1 MKNLVILALF
11 VSLALAKININEAS
25 RYELMTIGGLDAGRA
40 DMLIKYREKREIS
53 SVDELKIIS
62 GFAGYDTTKLQQSFE
77 MSARVYTQQQEQPVR
92 DVVVIEKT
100 RTRTVYGGSTYRR
113 VENYGNG
120 ITITETG
127 TFPPPPPRGHGR
139 RGGMMPPPPPPPPG
153 GMMPP
158 PPPPPPGGMMPPPP
172 PPPGGMMPPPPPP
185 PPPHGGIKPPPP
197 PPPDDYHHRSHS
209 GTGSGEASGGSRRN
223 VPVPMHMGTI
233 RSKRSSSTTS
243 FGNCDPQS
251 GDCVSVGVQ

>member
-1 MKNLVILALF
+1 MKNLVILALL
-11 VSLALAKININEAS
+11 VSLAAAKININEAS

-40 DMLIKYREKREIS
+40 DMLMQYRQKREIS
-53 SVDELKIIS
+53 SADELKGIN
-62 GFAGYDTTKLQQSFE
+62 GFASYDTAKLQKSFE
-77 MSARVYTQQQEQPVR
+77 ISPRANVQQPVQPER
-92 DVVVIEKT
+92 DIVVVEKT
-100 RTRTVYGGSTYRR
+100 RTRTVYGGSTYKR

-127 TFPPPPPRGHGR
+127 TLPPPPPRGYGR
-139 RGGMMPPPPPPPPG
+139 H
-153 GMMPP
+153 
-158 PPPPPPGGMMPPPP
+158 GGMMPPPP
-172 PPPGGMMPPPPPP
+172 PPPGGMP

-197 PPPDDYHHRSHS
+197 PPPPPRDDYSRRRSS
-209 GTGSGEASGGSRRN
+209 NRMSDSDIGGSSRRN

-243 FGNCDPQS
+243 FDNCDPQS